1 MTTPVPGDIGVASA
15 VVLTAVGGYIDAYL
29 FLHHHV
35 FAFAQT
41 GNVVLL
47 AIAMVQHQSWT
58 HYLWPLLAYV
68 AGVAAAQGLR
78 AARPTLPRGSIL
90 AVMII
95 QVVAFAALALV
106 PSTARAAVFTVPLS
120 FIGGARMDLFR
131 SAGGHTFVSIATTGN
146 LMRFV
151 QSLGAVLQER
161 SALRW
166 QQVGVSSLVVFAFVG
181 GALAGAAASVAL
193 GPAALWGAVALELAA
208 VLLYAF
214 GD

>member
-1 MTTPVPGDIGVASA
+1 MEEVSEVEVVLAVAVEAMTPAEKQPTQAVMLAAMVVWIKLAPAYRATLALTRGQSEVTVSSNLVGLQIDLPVP
-15 VVLTAVGGYIDAYL
+15 
-29 FLHHHV
+29 
-35 FAFAQT
+35 
-41 GNVVLL
+41 L
-47 AIAMVQHQSWT
+47 AI
-58 HYLWPLLAYV
+58 
-68 AGVAAAQGLR
+68 GR
-78 AARPTLPRGSIL
+78 I
-90 AVMII
+90 
-95 QVVAFAALALV
+95 
-106 PSTARAAVFTVPLS
+106 